1 MNMYKSNNR
10 KDVNMDQKIST
21 IFAPINLG
29 ICPDG
34 NIDRK
39 FSNFYIE
46 RSGKG
51 IDLTYIGNVAIDKQY
66 RTNNFTPL
74 LLKENKDE
82 WEYLIEQIRKNG
94 SLVGI
99 QLGCRFYSEN
109 AIQRI
114 TNIDKERKIN
124 EIINFITSTSTHEID
139 NIINLFVK
147 QAKIAID
154 LGFDYIQIHA
164 AHGYFLSLLL
174 SPSLNRRNDKYN
186 CSDCL
191 FIHEIIEGIRK
202 YSENIKLDLRIS
214 LIEGILN
221 EEDEFNQKLSIL
233 KRLAT
238 FRLNMISLSN
248 GIYDITKNL
257 IYPSLNKGFYPMQKY
272 EDRILMIN
280 KNINW
285 NFCGNI
291 NKLEYIKK
299 LSDKKHRSLSIGRS
313 LIADPFFLVNTEES
327 SSNCNGCNKCHYY
340 TRGTTGLS
348 CPIYEK
354 KYKMPLLR

>member
-1 MNMYKSNNR
+1 MYKSNNR

-34 NIDRK
+34 IIDRK

-51 IDLTYIGNVAIDKQY
+51 IDLTYIGNVAIEKQY

-74 LLKENKDE
+74 LLNENKDE

-94 SLVGI
+94 SLVGV
-99 QLGCRFYSEN
+99 QLGCRFYLEK

-124 EIINFITSTSTHEID
+124 EIINFITSISTHEID
-139 NIINLFVK
+139 NIINQFVK

-191 FIHEIIEGIRK
+191 FIREIIEGIRE
-202 YSENIKLDLRIS
+202 YSENIKIDLRIS

-221 EEDEFNQKLSIL
+221 EETEFNQKLSIL
-233 KRLAT
+233 KKLAT

-248 GIYDITKNL
+248 GIYDITKDL

-272 EDRILMIN
+272 EDRILLIN

-299 LSDKKHRSLSIGRS
+299 LSDKRQRSLSIGRS

-340 TRGTTGLS
+340 TRGTDGLS
-348 CPIYEK
+348 CPNYEH